1 MIKKTKS
8 MKYFNFL
15 FAVECMRNLETG
27 EDSFFLRTNDGRV
40 LSYSPT
46 GDFTKEMVK
55 FIDEITK
62 KVS

>member
-1 MIKKTKS
+1 MIKKFNS
-8 MKYFNFL
+8 MKYFNFM

-27 EDSFFLRTNDGRV
+27 ENSFFLRTNDGRV

-46 GDFTKEMVK
+46 GDFTKEMVQ
-55 FIDEITK
+55 FINDITK